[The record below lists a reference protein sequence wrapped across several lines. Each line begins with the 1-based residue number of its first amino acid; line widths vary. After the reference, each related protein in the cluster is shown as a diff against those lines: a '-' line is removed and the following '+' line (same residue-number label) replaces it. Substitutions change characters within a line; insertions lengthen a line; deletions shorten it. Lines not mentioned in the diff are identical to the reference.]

1 MRAFAEAWPDKTIVQ
16 RPVAQIPWRQ
26 NIALLEGLTET
37 NIRPWYVQQTIKNGW
52 SQPLLKQQ
60 IASRAHER
68 HGKAVTNFDKVR
80 PPLNSDLAE
89 QLFKDP
95 YVFDFIG
102 TADPRREAEVE
113 QALVD
118 HVQRFLLELGAG
130 FAFVGRQVPL
140 EVGGEDFY
148 IDLLFYHLKL
158 RCFVVVELKAVP
170 FKPEFVGKLNFYLSA
185 ADSILRHPQDNG
197 TIGLLLV
204 KQKDRVMVDYALR
217 GYDKPMGI
225 SQWET
230 PLTHSLPKELKTS
243 LPTIEQIEK
252 EFSG

>member
-1 MRAFAEAWPDKTIVQ
+1 VQARRLGIV
-16 RPVAQIPWRQ
+16 VKDATA
-26 NIALLEGLTET
+26 NE
-37 NIRPWYVQQTIKNGW
+37 W
-52 SQPLLKQQ
+52 S
-60 IASRAHER
+60 S
-68 HGKAVTNFDKVR
+68 GKDV
-80 PPLNSDLAE
+80 E
-89 QLFKDP
+89 
-95 YVFDFIG
+95 I
-102 TADPRREAEVE
+102 E